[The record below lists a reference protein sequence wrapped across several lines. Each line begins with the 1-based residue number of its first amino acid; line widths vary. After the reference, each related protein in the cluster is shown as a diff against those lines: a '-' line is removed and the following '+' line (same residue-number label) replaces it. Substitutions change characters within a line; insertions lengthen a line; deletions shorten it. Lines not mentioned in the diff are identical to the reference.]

1 MTLPLTGTNL
11 VSVQEKGKSHGL
23 DYSSTVYRRLRA
35 DSLWQ
40 ELMNDLKDLSLNELY
55 AVLKHVRRHRIQ
67 AMIHNDKQAKD
78 NATWLIACVA
88 EELRKR

>member
-1 MTLPLTGTNL
+1 MSNR
-11 VSVQEKGKSHGL
+11 KANHGL

-40 ELMNDLKDLSLNELY
+40 ELMSDLKALSLSELY
-55 AVLKHVRRHRIQ
+55 AVLKHVRHHRIQ

-78 NATWLIACVA
+78 NATWLIACIGR
-88 EELRKR
+88 ELQNR